1 MIRKLKQLLAI
12 SMVLAGMA
20 ASTVSLPA
28 SAAANPAPATTTGG
42 TFQSAACDGVNQV
55 GSNGCNGNPNGTINN
70 LFAQAL
76 NILSLIAGFAGV
88 VMIIISGFKF
98 ITAQGDSSAIAS
110 ARQTLIYALVGLVIA
125 ILAQVIVHFVLGKV
139 AGVK

>member
-1 MIRKLKQLLAI
+1 MIRKLKQILAV
-12 SMVLAGMA
+12 SLVFAGLSIA
-20 ASTVSLPA
+20 VVSLPV
-28 SAAANPAPATTTGG
+28 AAAG
-42 TFQSAACDGVNQV
+42 TFQSAACAGVNQV
-55 GSNGCNGNPNGTINN
+55 GDNGCDNDPGGTINN
-70 LFAQAL
+70 LFASAL

-88 VMIIISGFKF
+88 LMIIISGFKF

-110 ARQTLIYALVGLVIA
+110 ARQTLIYALVGLVVA